1 MLERKYKIMPKETV
15 RLFILLFISLL
26 YALFK
31 FSANLPSMPEIHS
44 IPLLFTGSLAV
55 DNGDHLRYCT
65 VPPTS
70 MYLFLWS
77 HCFRCLLTPLP
88 SSRKNIEYISH
99 LYNNQISKRGMHTE
113 ILLGKV
119 S

>member
-1 MLERKYKIMPKETV
+1 MPKETV
-15 RLFILLFISLL
+15 RLFILLFMSLL

-65 VPPTS
+65 VPP
-70 MYLFLWS
+70 
-77 HCFRCLLTPLP
+77 
-88 SSRKNIEYISH
+88 
-99 LYNNQISKRGMHTE
+99 RGMHVFVFVKS
-113 ILLGKV
+113 LLPMLINTLTVLKEEYKIYLV
-119 S
+119 SLQQSDIQTWNPYRNSPRES

>member
-1 MLERKYKIMPKETV
+1 MPKETV

-44 IPLLFTGSLAV
+44 IRLLFTGSL
-55 DNGDHLRYCT
+55 DHLRYCT
-65 VPPTS
+65 VPPTF
-70 MYLFLWS
+70 MYFFVFVKS
-77 HCFRCLLTPLP
+77 LLPLLINTLNLL
-88 SSRKNIEYISH
+88 KEEYRIYLAS
-99 LYNNQISKRGMHTE
+99 LQQADIHTRNPYRNSPRE
-113 ILLGKV
+113 